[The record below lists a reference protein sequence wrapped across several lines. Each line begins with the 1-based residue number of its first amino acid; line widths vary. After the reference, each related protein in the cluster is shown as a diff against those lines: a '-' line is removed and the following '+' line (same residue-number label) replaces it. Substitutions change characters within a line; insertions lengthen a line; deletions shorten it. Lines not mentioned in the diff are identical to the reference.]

1 MTAHQNSTT
10 DDFFSVNGPLNDCL
24 EDYQLRTEQVEM
36 AKSII
41 STIEDKSS
49 LVVEAG
55 TGVGKTF
62 AYLYPALLKG
72 GKVVISTAT
81 KNLQDQL
88 FFNDIPKIREALKI
102 SVKVNILKGRGN
114 YICKLR
120 MENTIQEGMFFNKED
135 AQHLQLIKAF
145 SDNTDSGEVSEIS
158 EIPETST
165 IWPMVTSTKE
175 NCLGQDC
182 EFYKECFLV
191 KARKEA
197 LESEVL
203 IVNHHLFF
211 ADFVLKDEEL
221 SEILPKANTIIFDE
235 AHQIPLVASFFL
247 GQSISSSQ
255 ISNLIQDCQQG
266 LKKYPDTI
274 KVLDALSKDFQ
285 EIVFELKKIVSPFP
299 ARLNINNLKNYENFE
314 KTYNSLI
321 EKLELLGITLSK
333 HSEENAEL
341 QKLFERSTELNI
353 KFSSWLKKDNQNN
366 IYWLEVFARTVQFNE
381 TPISISEQFNKFQEK
396 SDSAWIFTS
405 ATLSINGSF
414 DHFVKLLGLEKAMT
428 QYLQS
433 PFNYS
438 ENAFLYVPKE
448 IPDSKD
454 ELFNLV
460 LVKKALPLI
469 KASKGRAFV
478 LATSLKSM
486 EEIGALLKDELK
498 KNVINYPVIT
508 QGEGPKSDL
517 LQQFKKHGNAI
528 LIGSLS
534 FWEGIDVRGPTL
546 SLVIIDKLP
555 FQSPGDPVFE
565 SKIKLLSEEGINAFM
580 SMQLPEAIIRL
591 KQGVGRLIRDDHD
604 KGVMVIC
611 DKRIIEKSYGIK
623 IWKSLPPFKRTRNES
638 AVINFLEELE

>member
-1 MTAHQNSTT
+1 MTANQNSTT

-41 STIEDKSS
+41 GTIEDKSS

-135 AQHLQLIKAF
+135 AQHLHFIKAF

-247 GQSISSSQ
+247 GQFISSSQ

-274 KVLDALSKDFQ
+274 KVLDALSKDLQ
-285 EIVFELKKIVSPFP
+285 EIIFELKKIVSPFP

-414 DHFVKLLGLEKAMT
+414 DHFVKLLGLEKAIT

-460 LVKKALPLI
+460 LVKKALPLL

-498 KNVINYPVIT
+498 KNEINYPVIT

-534 FWEGIDVRGPTL
+534 FWEGIDVRGPAL

>member
-1 MTAHQNSTT
+1 MNPQQNSST
-10 DDFFSVNGPLNDCL
+10 DNFFSPQGPLNDCL
-24 EDYQLRTEQVEM
+24 NNYQLRTEQVEM
-36 AKSII
+36 AKSVSNAIK
-41 STIEDKSS
+41 DKES
-49 LVVEAG
+49 LVIEAG

-62 AYLYPALLKG
+62 AYLYPSLLKG
-72 GKVVISTAT
+72 GRVVISTAT

-102 SVKVNILKGRGN
+102 SVKVNILKGRAN

-120 MENTIQEGMFFNKED
+120 MENTNQEGMFFNKND
-135 AQHLQLIKAF
+135 AKYLHLIKAF
-145 SDNTDSGEVSEIS
+145 SDNSDSGEVSEIS
-158 EIPETST
+158 KIPENSA

-182 EFYKECFLV
+182 EFYKNCFLV

-211 ADFVLKDEEL
+211 ADFVLKDAEL
-221 SEILPKANTIIFDE
+221 SEILPKANTVIFDE
-235 AHQIPLVASFFL
+235 AHQVPLVASFFL
-247 GQSISSSQ
+247 GEFISSSQ
-255 ISNLIQDCQQG
+255 IINLIQDCQQSFI
-266 LKKYPDTI
+266 KYPDTI
-274 KVLDALSKDFQ
+274 KILDSLAKDLQ
-285 EIVFELKKIVSPFP
+285 ENIFELKALISPSSV
-299 ARLNINNLKNYENFE
+299 RLNINKLQDYDAFKETY
-314 KTYNSLI
+314 KTLI
-321 EKLELLGITLSK
+321 AKLDLLETILSK
-333 HSEENAEL
+333 HAEDNAES
-341 QKLFERSTELNI
+341 QRLFDRATELTI
-353 KFSSWLKKDNQNN
+353 KLNSWLKRDNQND
-366 IYWLEVFARTVQFNE
+366 IYWLEVFARTIQFNA
-381 TPISISEQFNKFQEK
+381 TPISVAEQFNKFQK
-396 SDSAWIFTS
+396 KADSAWVFTS

-414 DHFVKLLGLEKAMT
+414 DHFTSLLGLKKSRT

-448 IPDSKD
+448 IPDPKD

-469 KASKGRAFV
+469 RAAKGRAFI

-486 EEIGALLKDELK
+486 EEIGALLKDEFE
-498 KNVINYPVIT
+498 KNKIDYPVIT
-508 QGEGPKSDL
+508 QGEGPKNDL
-517 LQQFKKHGNAI
+517 LNQFKKHGNAV

-534 FWEGIDVRGPTL
+534 FWEGIDVRGSTL

-565 SKIKLLSEEGINAFM
+565 SKIKLLTEEGANAFM

-611 DKRIIEKSYGIK
+611 DRRIIEKSYGMK
-623 IWKSLPPFKRTRNES
+623 IWKSLPSFKRTRSES
-638 AVINFLEELE
+638 AVINFLEEL

>member
-1 MTAHQNSTT
+1 MTAHQNSPT
-10 DDFFSVNGPLNDCL
+10 DDFFSLNGPLNDCL

-41 STIEDKSS
+41 GTIEDKSS

-135 AQHLQLIKAF
+135 AQHLRLIKAF
-145 SDNTDSGEVSEIS
+145 SDNTDSGEVSEIR

-247 GQSISSSQ
+247 GQFISSSQ

-274 KVLDALSKDFQ
+274 KVLDTLSKDLQ
-285 EIVFELKKIVSPFP
+285 EIIFELKKIVSPFP

-314 KTYNSLI
+314 ETYNSLI

-460 LVKKALPLI
+460 LVKKALPLL

-498 KNVINYPVIT
+498 KNEINYPVIT

-534 FWEGIDVRGPTL
+534 FWEGIDVRGPAL

-591 KQGVGRLIRDDHD
+591 KQGVGRLIRDDYD

>member
-41 STIEDKSS
+41 GTIEDKSS

-235 AHQIPLVASFFL
+235 AHQVPLVASFFL
-247 GQSISSSQ
+247 GQFISSSQ

-274 KVLDALSKDFQ
+274 KVLDTLSKDFQ

-314 KTYNSLI
+314 ETYNSLI

-341 QKLFERSTELNI
+341 QKLFERSSELNI

-396 SDSAWIFTS
+396 SESAWIFTS

-460 LVKKALPLI
+460 LVKKALPLL

-498 KNVINYPVIT
+498 KNEINYPVIT

-534 FWEGIDVRGPTL
+534 FWEGIDVRGPAL

>member
-1 MTAHQNSTT
+1 MNPQQNSST
-10 DDFFSVNGPLNDCL
+10 DNFFSPQGPLNDCL
-24 EDYQLRTEQVEM
+24 NNYQLRTEQVEM
-36 AKSII
+36 AKSVSNAIK
-41 STIEDKSS
+41 DKES
-49 LVVEAG
+49 LVIEAG

-62 AYLYPALLKG
+62 AYLYPSLLKG
-72 GKVVISTAT
+72 GRVVISTAT

-102 SVKVNILKGRGN
+102 SVKVNILKGRAN

-120 MENTIQEGMFFNKED
+120 MENTNQEGMFFNKND
-135 AQHLQLIKAF
+135 AKYLHLIKAF
-145 SDNTDSGEVSEIS
+145 SDNSDSGEVSEIS
-158 EIPETST
+158 KIPENSA

-182 EFYKECFLV
+182 EFYKNCFLV

-211 ADFVLKDEEL
+211 ADFVLKDAEL
-221 SEILPKANTIIFDE
+221 SEILPKANTVIFDE
-235 AHQIPLVASFFL
+235 AHQVPLVASFFL
-247 GQSISSSQ
+247 GEFISSSQ
-255 ISNLIQDCQQG
+255 IINLIQDCQQSFI
-266 LKKYPDTI
+266 KYPDTI
-274 KVLDALSKDFQ
+274 KILDSLAKDLQENIFDLKAL
-285 EIVFELKKIVSPFP
+285 ISPSSV
-299 ARLNINNLKNYENFE
+299 RLNINKLQDYDAFKETY
-314 KTYNSLI
+314 KTLI
-321 EKLELLGITLSK
+321 AKLDLLETILSK
-333 HSEENAEL
+333 HAEDNAES
-341 QKLFERSTELNI
+341 QKLFDRATELTI
-353 KFSSWLKKDNQNN
+353 KLNSWLKRDNQND
-366 IYWLEVFARTVQFNE
+366 IYWLEVFARTIQFNA
-381 TPISISEQFNKFQEK
+381 TPISVAEQFNKFQK
-396 SDSAWIFTS
+396 KADSAWIFTS

-414 DHFVKLLGLEKAMT
+414 DHFTSLLGLKKSRT

-448 IPDSKD
+448 IPDPKD

-469 KASKGRAFV
+469 RAAKGRAFI

-486 EEIGALLKDELK
+486 EEIGALLKDEFE
-498 KNVINYPVIT
+498 KNKIDYPVIT
-508 QGEGPKSDL
+508 QGEGPKNDL
-517 LQQFKKHGNAI
+517 LNQFKKHGNAV

-534 FWEGIDVRGPTL
+534 FWEGIDVRGSTL

-565 SKIKLLSEEGINAFM
+565 SKIKLLTEEGTNAFM

-611 DKRIIEKSYGIK
+611 DRRIIEKSYG
-623 IWKSLPPFKRTRNES
+623 
-638 AVINFLEELE
+638 

>member
-41 STIEDKSS
+41 GTIEDKSS

-498 KNVINYPVIT
+498 KNEINYPVIT

-534 FWEGIDVRGPTL
+534 FWEGIDVRGPAL

-591 KQGVGRLIRDDHD
+591 KQGVGRLIRDDYD

>member
-1 MTAHQNSTT
+1 MNPQQNSAT
-10 DDFFSVNGPLNDCL
+10 DNFFSPQGPLNDCL
-24 EDYQLRTEQVEM
+24 NNYQLRAEQVEM
-36 AKSII
+36 AKSVSNAIK
-41 STIEDKSS
+41 DKES
-49 LVVEAG
+49 LVIEAG

-62 AYLYPALLKG
+62 AYLYPSLLKG
-72 GKVVISTAT
+72 GRVVISTAT

-102 SVKVNILKGRGN
+102 SVKVNILKGRAN

-120 MENTIQEGMFFNKED
+120 MENTNQEGMFFNKND
-135 AQHLQLIKAF
+135 AKYLHLIKAF
-145 SDNTDSGEVSEIS
+145 SDNSDSGEVSEIS
-158 EIPETST
+158 KIPENSA

-182 EFYKECFLV
+182 EFYKNCFLV

-211 ADFVLKDEEL
+211 ADFVLKDAEL
-221 SEILPKANTIIFDE
+221 SEILPKANTVIFDE
-235 AHQIPLVASFFL
+235 AHQVPLVASFFL
-247 GQSISSSQ
+247 GEFISSSQ
-255 ISNLIQDCQQG
+255 IINLIQDCQQSFI
-266 LKKYPDTI
+266 KYPDTI
-274 KVLDALSKDFQ
+274 KILDSLAKDLQENIFDLKAL
-285 EIVFELKKIVSPFP
+285 ISPSSV
-299 ARLNINNLKNYENFE
+299 RLNINKLQDYDAFKETY
-314 KTYNSLI
+314 KTLI
-321 EKLELLGITLSK
+321 AKLDLLETILSK
-333 HSEENAEL
+333 HAEDNAES
-341 QKLFERSTELNI
+341 QKLFDRATELTI
-353 KFSSWLKKDNQNN
+353 KLNSWLKRDNQND
-366 IYWLEVFARTVQFNE
+366 IYWLEVFARTIQFNA
-381 TPISISEQFNKFQEK
+381 TPISVAEQFNKFQK
-396 SDSAWIFTS
+396 KADSAWIFTS

-414 DHFVKLLGLEKAMT
+414 DHFTSLLGLKKSRT

-448 IPDSKD
+448 IPDPKD

-469 KASKGRAFV
+469 RAAKGRAFI

-486 EEIGALLKDELK
+486 EEIGALLKDEFE
-498 KNVINYPVIT
+498 KNKIDYPVIT
-508 QGEGPKSDL
+508 QGEGPKNDL
-517 LQQFKKHGNAI
+517 LNQFKKHGNAV

-565 SKIKLLSEEGINAFM
+565 SKIKLLTEEGANAFM

-611 DKRIIEKSYGIK
+611 DRRIIEKSYGMK
-623 IWKSLPPFKRTRNES
+623 IWKSLPSFKRTRSES
-638 AVINFLEELE
+638 AVINFLEEL

>member
-1 MTAHQNSTT
+1 MTANQNSTT

-41 STIEDKSS
+41 GTIKDKSS

-135 AQHLQLIKAF
+135 AQHLHFIKAF

-247 GQSISSSQ
+247 GQFISSSQ

-274 KVLDALSKDFQ
+274 KVLDALSKDLQ
-285 EIVFELKKIVSPFP
+285 EIIFELKKIVSPFP

-414 DHFVKLLGLEKAMT
+414 DHFVKLLGLEKAIT

-460 LVKKALPLI
+460 LVKKALPLL

-498 KNVINYPVIT
+498 KNEINYPVIT

-534 FWEGIDVRGPTL
+534 FWEGIDVRGPAL

-591 KQGVGRLIRDDHD
+591 KQGVGRLIRDDND

>member
-1 MTAHQNSTT
+1 MNPQQNSST
-10 DDFFSVNGPLNDCL
+10 DNFFSPQGPLNDCL
-24 EDYQLRTEQVEM
+24 NNYQLRTEQVEM
-36 AKSII
+36 AKSVSNAIK
-41 STIEDKSS
+41 DKES
-49 LVVEAG
+49 LVIEAG

-62 AYLYPALLKG
+62 AYLYPSLLKG
-72 GKVVISTAT
+72 GRVVISTAT

-102 SVKVNILKGRGN
+102 SVKVNILKGRAN

-120 MENTIQEGMFFNKED
+120 MENTNQEGMFFNKND
-135 AQHLQLIKAF
+135 AKYLHLIKAF
-145 SDNTDSGEVSEIS
+145 SDNSDSGEVSEIS
-158 EIPETST
+158 KIPENSA

-182 EFYKECFLV
+182 EFYKNCFLV

-211 ADFVLKDEEL
+211 ADFVLKDAEL
-221 SEILPKANTIIFDE
+221 SEILPKANTVIFDE
-235 AHQIPLVASFFL
+235 AHQVPLVASFFL
-247 GQSISSSQ
+247 GEFISSSQ
-255 ISNLIQDCQQG
+255 IINLIQDCQQSFI
-266 LKKYPDTI
+266 KYPDTI
-274 KVLDALSKDFQ
+274 KILDSLAKDLQENIFDLKAL
-285 EIVFELKKIVSPFP
+285 ISPSSV
-299 ARLNINNLKNYENFE
+299 RLNINKLQDYDAFKETY
-314 KTYNSLI
+314 KTLI
-321 EKLELLGITLSK
+321 AKLDLLETILSK
-333 HSEENAEL
+333 HAEDNAES
-341 QKLFERSTELNI
+341 QRLFDRATELTI
-353 KFSSWLKKDNQNN
+353 KLNSWLKRDNQND
-366 IYWLEVFARTVQFNE
+366 IYWLEVFARTIQFNA
-381 TPISISEQFNKFQEK
+381 TPISVAEQFNKFQK
-396 SDSAWIFTS
+396 KADSAWVFTS

-414 DHFVKLLGLEKAMT
+414 DHFTSLLGLKKSRT

-448 IPDSKD
+448 IPDPKD

-469 KASKGRAFV
+469 RAAKGRAFI

-486 EEIGALLKDELK
+486 EEIGALLKDEFE
-498 KNVINYPVIT
+498 KNKIDYPVIT
-508 QGEGPKSDL
+508 QGEGPKNDL
-517 LQQFKKHGNAI
+517 LNQFKKHGNAV

-534 FWEGIDVRGPTL
+534 FWEGIDVRGSTL

-611 DKRIIEKSYGIK
+611 DRRIIEKSYGMK
-623 IWKSLPPFKRTRNES
+623 IWKSLPSFKRTRSES
-638 AVINFLEELE
+638 AVINFLEEL

>member
-1 MTAHQNSTT
+1 MTANQNSTT

-41 STIEDKSS
+41 GTIKDKSS

-135 AQHLQLIKAF
+135 AQHLHFIKAF

-247 GQSISSSQ
+247 GQFISSSQ

-274 KVLDALSKDFQ
+274 KVLDALSKDLQ
-285 EIVFELKKIVSPFP
+285 EIIFELKKIVSPFP

-460 LVKKALPLI
+460 LVKKALPLL

-498 KNVINYPVIT
+498 KNEINYPVIT

-534 FWEGIDVRGPTL
+534 FWEGIDVRGPAL

-591 KQGVGRLIRDDHD
+591 KQGVGRLIRDDYD

>member
-41 STIEDKSS
+41 GTIEDKSS

-88 FFNDIPKIREALKI
+88 FFNDIPKIRETLKI

-235 AHQIPLVASFFL
+235 AHQVPLVASFFL
-247 GQSISSSQ
+247 GQFISSSQ
-255 ISNLIQDCQQG
+255 VSNLIQDCQQG

-274 KVLDALSKDFQ
+274 KVLDALSKDLQ
-285 EIVFELKKIVSPFP
+285 EIIFELKKIVSPFP
-299 ARLNINNLKNYENFE
+299 ARLNINNLKNFENFE
-314 KTYNSLI
+314 ETYNSLI

-341 QKLFERSTELNI
+341 QKLFERSSELNI
-353 KFSSWLKKDNQNN
+353 RFSSWLKKDNQNN
-366 IYWLEVFARTVQFNE
+366 IYWIEVFARTVQFNE

-414 DHFVKLLGLEKAMT
+414 DHFIKLLGLEKAMT

-460 LVKKALPLI
+460 LVKKALPLL

-498 KNVINYPVIT
+498 KNEIDYPVIT

-534 FWEGIDVRGPTL
+534 FWEGIDVRGRAL

>member
-1 MTAHQNSTT
+1 MTTHQNSTT

-41 STIEDKSS
+41 GTIEDKSS

-591 KQGVGRLIRDDHD
+591 KQGVGRLIRDDYD

>member
-41 STIEDKSS
+41 GTIEDKSS

-341 QKLFERSTELNI
+341 QKLFERSSELNI

-366 IYWLEVFARTVQFNE
+366 IYWIEVFSRTVQFNE

-414 DHFVKLLGLEKAMT
+414 DHFVKLLGLEKAIT

>member
-1 MTAHQNSTT
+1 MKKELIIEEFFKNS
-10 DDFFSVNGPLNDCL
+10 GPLSEIIDNFHER
-24 EDYQLRTEQVEM
+24 EDQINM
-36 AKSII
+36 AKIVNK
-41 STIEDKSS
+41 TIEEKDS
-49 LVVEAG
+49 LIVEAG
-55 TGVGKTF
+55 TGIGKTF
-62 AYLYPALLKG
+62 SYLVPALMNG

-247 GQSISSSQ
+247 GQFISSSQ

-274 KVLDALSKDFQ
+274 KVLDALSTDLQ
-285 EIVFELKKIVSPFP
+285 EIIFELKKIVSPFP
-299 ARLNINNLKNYENFE
+299 ARLNITNLKNYENFE

-341 QKLFERSTELNI
+341 QKLFERSKELNI

-366 IYWLEVFARTVQFNE
+366 IYWIEVFSRTVQFNE

-460 LVKKALPLI
+460 LVKKALPLL

-534 FWEGIDVRGPTL
+534 FWEGIDVRGPAL

>member
-1 MTAHQNSTT
+1 MNPQQNSAT
-10 DDFFSVNGPLNDCL
+10 DNFFSPQGPLNDCL
-24 EDYQLRTEQVEM
+24 NNYQLRTEQVEM
-36 AKSII
+36 AKSVSNAIK
-41 STIEDKSS
+41 DKES
-49 LVVEAG
+49 LVIEAG

-62 AYLYPALLKG
+62 AYLYPSLLKG
-72 GKVVISTAT
+72 GRVVISTAT

-102 SVKVNILKGRGN
+102 SVKVNILKGRAN

-120 MENTIQEGMFFNKED
+120 MENTNQEGMFFNKND
-135 AQHLQLIKAF
+135 AKYLHLIKAY
-145 SDNTDSGEVSEIS
+145 SDNSDSGEVSEIS
-158 EIPETST
+158 KIPENSA

-182 EFYKECFLV
+182 EFYKNCFLV

-211 ADFVLKDEEL
+211 ADFVLKDAEL
-221 SEILPKANTIIFDE
+221 SEILPKANTVIFDE
-235 AHQIPLVASFFL
+235 AHQVPLVASFFL
-247 GQSISSSQ
+247 GEFISSSQ
-255 ISNLIQDCQQG
+255 IINLIQDCQQSFI
-266 LKKYPDTI
+266 KYPDTI
-274 KVLDALSKDFQ
+274 KILDSLAKDLQ
-285 EIVFELKKIVSPFP
+285 ENIFELKVLISPSSV
-299 ARLNINNLKNYENFE
+299 RLNINKLQDYDAFKETY
-314 KTYNSLI
+314 KTLI
-321 EKLELLGITLSK
+321 AKLDLLETILSK
-333 HSEENAEL
+333 HAEDNAES
-341 QKLFERSTELNI
+341 QKLFDRATELTI
-353 KFSSWLKKDNQNN
+353 KLNSWLKRDNQND
-366 IYWLEVFARTVQFNE
+366 IYWLEVFARTIQFNA
-381 TPISISEQFNKFQEK
+381 TPISVAEQFNKFQK
-396 SDSAWIFTS
+396 KADSAWIFTS

-414 DHFVKLLGLEKAMT
+414 DHFTSLLGLKKSRT

-448 IPDSKD
+448 IPDPKD

-469 KASKGRAFV
+469 RAAKGRAFI

-486 EEIGALLKDELK
+486 EEIGALLKDEFE
-498 KNVINYPVIT
+498 KNKIDYPVIT
-508 QGEGPKSDL
+508 QGEGPKNDL
-517 LQQFKKHGNAI
+517 LNQFKKHGNAV

-565 SKIKLLSEEGINAFM
+565 SKIKLLTEEGANAFM

-611 DKRIIEKSYGIK
+611 DRRIIEKSYGMK
-623 IWKSLPPFKRTRNES
+623 IWKSLPSFKRTRSES
-638 AVINFLEELE
+638 AVINFLEEL

>member
-1 MTAHQNSTT
+1 MNPQQNSAT
-10 DDFFSVNGPLNDCL
+10 DNFFSPQGPLNDCL
-24 EDYQLRTEQVEM
+24 NNYQLRTEQVEM
-36 AKSII
+36 AKSVSNAIK
-41 STIEDKSS
+41 DKES
-49 LVVEAG
+49 LVIEAG

-62 AYLYPALLKG
+62 AYLYPSLLKG
-72 GKVVISTAT
+72 GRVVISTAT

-102 SVKVNILKGRGN
+102 SVKVNILKGRAN

-120 MENTIQEGMFFNKED
+120 MENTNQEGMFFNKND
-135 AQHLQLIKAF
+135 AKYLHLIKAF
-145 SDNTDSGEVSEIS
+145 SDNSDSGEVSEIS
-158 EIPETST
+158 KIPENSA

-182 EFYKECFLV
+182 EFYKNCFLV

-211 ADFVLKDEEL
+211 ADFVLKDAEL
-221 SEILPKANTIIFDE
+221 SEILPKANTVIFDE
-235 AHQIPLVASFFL
+235 AHQVPLVASFFL
-247 GQSISSSQ
+247 GEFISSSQ
-255 ISNLIQDCQQG
+255 IINLIQDCQQSFI
-266 LKKYPDTI
+266 KYPDTI
-274 KVLDALSKDFQ
+274 KILDSLAKDLQENIFDLKAL
-285 EIVFELKKIVSPFP
+285 ISPSSV
-299 ARLNINNLKNYENFE
+299 RLNINKLQDYDAFKETY
-314 KTYNSLI
+314 KTLI
-321 EKLELLGITLSK
+321 AKLDLLETILSK
-333 HSEENAEL
+333 HAEDNAES
-341 QKLFERSTELNI
+341 QRLFDRATELTI
-353 KFSSWLKKDNQNN
+353 KLNSWLKRDNQND
-366 IYWLEVFARTVQFNE
+366 IYWLEVFARTIQFNA
-381 TPISISEQFNKFQEK
+381 TPISVAEQFNKFQK
-396 SDSAWIFTS
+396 KADSAWIFTS

-414 DHFVKLLGLEKAMT
+414 DHFTSLLGLKKSRT

-448 IPDSKD
+448 IPDPKD

-469 KASKGRAFV
+469 RAAKGRAFI

-486 EEIGALLKDELK
+486 EEIGALLKDEFE
-498 KNVINYPVIT
+498 KNKIDYPVIT
-508 QGEGPKSDL
+508 QGEGPKNDL
-517 LQQFKKHGNAI
+517 LNQFKKHGNAV

-565 SKIKLLSEEGINAFM
+565 SKIKLLTEEGANAFM

-611 DKRIIEKSYGIK
+611 DRRIIEKSYGMK
-623 IWKSLPPFKRTRNES
+623 IWKSLPSFKRTRSES
-638 AVINFLEELE
+638 AVINFLEEL

>member
-41 STIEDKSS
+41 GTIEDKSS

-135 AQHLQLIKAF
+135 AQNLHLIKAF

-235 AHQIPLVASFFL
+235 AHQVPLVASFFL

-274 KVLDALSKDFQ
+274 KVLDTLSKDFQ

-314 KTYNSLI
+314 ETYNSLI
-321 EKLELLGITLSK
+321 AKLELLGITLSK

-341 QKLFERSTELNI
+341 QKLFERSSELNI
-353 KFSSWLKKDNQNN
+353 RFSSWLKKDNQNN

-396 SDSAWIFTS
+396 SESAWIFTS

-460 LVKKALPLI
+460 LVKKALPLL

-498 KNVINYPVIT
+498 KNEINYPVIT

-534 FWEGIDVRGPTL
+534 FWEGIDVRGPAL

-591 KQGVGRLIRDDHD
+591 KQGVGRLIRDDYD

>member
-1 MTAHQNSTT
+1 MNPQQNSST
-10 DDFFSVNGPLNDCL
+10 DNFFSPQGPLNDCL
-24 EDYQLRTEQVEM
+24 NNYQLRTEQVEM
-36 AKSII
+36 AKSVSNAIK
-41 STIEDKSS
+41 DKES
-49 LVVEAG
+49 LVIEAG

-62 AYLYPALLKG
+62 AYLYPSLLKG
-72 GKVVISTAT
+72 GRVVISTAT

-102 SVKVNILKGRGN
+102 SVKVNILKGRAN

-120 MENTIQEGMFFNKED
+120 MENTNQEGMFFNKND
-135 AQHLQLIKAF
+135 AKYLHLIKAF
-145 SDNTDSGEVSEIS
+145 SDNSDSGEVSEIS
-158 EIPETST
+158 KIPENSA

-182 EFYKECFLV
+182 EFYKNCFLV

-211 ADFVLKDEEL
+211 ADFVLKDAEL
-221 SEILPKANTIIFDE
+221 SEILPKANTVIFDE
-235 AHQIPLVASFFL
+235 AHQVPLVASFFL
-247 GQSISSSQ
+247 GEFISSSQ
-255 ISNLIQDCQQG
+255 IINLIQDCQQSFI
-266 LKKYPDTI
+266 KYPDTI
-274 KVLDALSKDFQ
+274 KILDSLAKDLQ
-285 EIVFELKKIVSPFP
+285 ENIFELKVLISPSSV
-299 ARLNINNLKNYENFE
+299 RLNINKLQDYDAFKETY
-314 KTYNSLI
+314 KTLI
-321 EKLELLGITLSK
+321 AKLDLLETILSK
-333 HSEENAEL
+333 HAEDNAES
-341 QKLFERSTELNI
+341 QRLFDRATELTI
-353 KFSSWLKKDNQNN
+353 KLNSWLKRDNQND
-366 IYWLEVFARTVQFNE
+366 IYWLEVFARTIQFNA
-381 TPISISEQFNKFQEK
+381 TPISVAEQFNKFQK
-396 SDSAWIFTS
+396 KADSSWIFTS

-414 DHFVKLLGLEKAMT
+414 DHFTSLLGLKKSRT

-448 IPDSKD
+448 IPDPKD

-469 KASKGRAFV
+469 RAAKGRAFI

-486 EEIGALLKDELK
+486 EEIGALLKDEFE
-498 KNVINYPVIT
+498 KNKIDYPVIT
-508 QGEGPKSDL
+508 QGEGPKNDL
-517 LQQFKKHGNAI
+517 LNQFKKHGNAV

-534 FWEGIDVRGPTL
+534 FWEGIDVRGSTL

-565 SKIKLLSEEGINAFM
+565 SKIKLLTEEGANAFM

-611 DKRIIEKSYGIK
+611 DRRIIEKSYGMK
-623 IWKSLPPFKRTRNES
+623 IWKSLPSFKRTRSES
-638 AVINFLEELE
+638 AVINFLEEL

>member
-1 MTAHQNSTT
+1 MNPQQNSST
-10 DDFFSVNGPLNDCL
+10 DNFFSPQGPLNDCL
-24 EDYQLRTEQVEM
+24 NNYQLRTEQVEM
-36 AKSII
+36 AKSVSNAIK
-41 STIEDKSS
+41 DKES
-49 LVVEAG
+49 LVIEAG

-62 AYLYPALLKG
+62 AYLYPSLLKG
-72 GKVVISTAT
+72 GRVVISTAT

-102 SVKVNILKGRGN
+102 SVKVNILKGRAN

-120 MENTIQEGMFFNKED
+120 MENTNQEGMFFNKND
-135 AQHLQLIKAF
+135 AKYLHLIKAF
-145 SDNTDSGEVSEIS
+145 SDNSDSGEVSEIS
-158 EIPETST
+158 KIPENSA

-182 EFYKECFLV
+182 EFYKNCFLV

-211 ADFVLKDEEL
+211 ADFVLKDAEL
-221 SEILPKANTIIFDE
+221 SEILPKANTVIFDE
-235 AHQIPLVASFFL
+235 AHQVPLVASFFL
-247 GQSISSSQ
+247 GEFISSSQ
-255 ISNLIQDCQQG
+255 IINLIQDCQQSFI
-266 LKKYPDTI
+266 KYPDTI
-274 KVLDALSKDFQ
+274 KILDSLAKDLQ
-285 EIVFELKKIVSPFP
+285 ENIFELKALISPSSV
-299 ARLNINNLKNYENFE
+299 RLNINKLQDYDAFKETY
-314 KTYNSLI
+314 KTLI
-321 EKLELLGITLSK
+321 AKLDLLETILSK
-333 HSEENAEL
+333 HAEDNAES
-341 QKLFERSTELNI
+341 QRLFDRATELTI
-353 KFSSWLKKDNQNN
+353 KLNSWLKRDNQND
-366 IYWLEVFARTVQFNE
+366 IYWLEVFARTIQFNA
-381 TPISISEQFNKFQEK
+381 TPISVAEQFNKFQK
-396 SDSAWIFTS
+396 KADSAWIFTS

-414 DHFVKLLGLEKAMT
+414 DHFTSLLGLKKSRT

-448 IPDSKD
+448 IPDPKD

-469 KASKGRAFV
+469 RAAKGRAFI

-486 EEIGALLKDELK
+486 EEIGALLKDEFE
-498 KNVINYPVIT
+498 KNKIDYPVIT
-508 QGEGPKSDL
+508 QGEGPKNDL
-517 LQQFKKHGNAI
+517 LNQFKKHGNAV

-534 FWEGIDVRGPTL
+534 FWEGIDVRGSTL

-565 SKIKLLSEEGINAFM
+565 SKIKLLTEEGTNAFM

-611 DKRIIEKSYGIK
+611 DRRIIEKSYGMK
-623 IWKSLPPFKRTRNES
+623 IWKSLPSFKRTRSES
-638 AVINFLEELE
+638 AVINFLEEL

>member
-41 STIEDKSS
+41 GTIEDKSS

-135 AQHLQLIKAF
+135 AQHLHFIKAF

-341 QKLFERSTELNI
+341 QKLFERSSELNI

-498 KNVINYPVIT
+498 KNEINYPVIT

-591 KQGVGRLIRDDHD
+591 KQGVGRLIRDDYD

>member
-41 STIEDKSS
+41 GTIEDKSS

-135 AQHLQLIKAF
+135 AQHLHFIKAF

-274 KVLDALSKDFQ
+274 KVLDTLSKDFQ

-341 QKLFERSTELNI
+341 QKLFERSSELNI

-498 KNVINYPVIT
+498 KNEINYPVIT

-534 FWEGIDVRGPTL
+534 FWEGIDVRGPAL

-591 KQGVGRLIRDDHD
+591 KQGVGRLIRDDYD

>member
-1 MTAHQNSTT
+1 MNPQQNSST
-10 DDFFSVNGPLNDCL
+10 DNFFSPQGPLNDCL
-24 EDYQLRTEQVEM
+24 NNYQLRTEQVEM
-36 AKSII
+36 AKSVSNAIK
-41 STIEDKSS
+41 DKES
-49 LVVEAG
+49 LVIEAG

-62 AYLYPALLKG
+62 AYLYPSLLKG
-72 GKVVISTAT
+72 GRVVISTAT

-102 SVKVNILKGRGN
+102 SVKVNILKGRAN

-120 MENTIQEGMFFNKED
+120 MENTNQEGMFFNKND
-135 AQHLQLIKAF
+135 AKYLHLIKAY
-145 SDNTDSGEVSEIS
+145 SDNSDSGEVSEIS
-158 EIPETST
+158 KIPENSA

-182 EFYKECFLV
+182 EFYKNCFLV

-211 ADFVLKDEEL
+211 ADFVLKDAEL
-221 SEILPKANTIIFDE
+221 SEILPKANTVIFDE
-235 AHQIPLVASFFL
+235 AHQVPLVASFFL
-247 GQSISSSQ
+247 GEFISSSQ
-255 ISNLIQDCQQG
+255 IINLIQDCQQSFI
-266 LKKYPDTI
+266 KYPDTI
-274 KVLDALSKDFQ
+274 KILDSLAKDLQ
-285 EIVFELKKIVSPFP
+285 ENIFELKVLISPSSV
-299 ARLNINNLKNYENFE
+299 RLNINKLQDYDAFKETY
-314 KTYNSLI
+314 KTLI
-321 EKLELLGITLSK
+321 AKLDLLETILSK
-333 HSEENAEL
+333 HAEDNAES
-341 QKLFERSTELNI
+341 QKLFDRATELTI
-353 KFSSWLKKDNQNN
+353 KLNSWLKRDNQND
-366 IYWLEVFARTVQFNE
+366 IYWLEVFARTIQFNA
-381 TPISISEQFNKFQEK
+381 TPISVAEQFNKFQK
-396 SDSAWIFTS
+396 KADSAWIFTS

-414 DHFVKLLGLEKAMT
+414 DHFTSLLGLKKSRT

-448 IPDSKD
+448 IPDPKD

-469 KASKGRAFV
+469 RAAKGRAFI

-486 EEIGALLKDELK
+486 EEIGALLKDEFE
-498 KNVINYPVIT
+498 KNKIDYPVIT
-508 QGEGPKSDL
+508 QGEGPKNDL
-517 LQQFKKHGNAI
+517 LNQFKKHGNAV

-534 FWEGIDVRGPTL
+534 FWEGIDVRGSTL

-565 SKIKLLSEEGINAFM
+565 SKIKLLTEEGANAFM

-611 DKRIIEKSYGIK
+611 DRRIIEKSYGMK
-623 IWKSLPPFKRTRNES
+623 IWKSLPSFKRTRSES
-638 AVINFLEELE
+638 AVINFLEEL

>member
-1 MTAHQNSTT
+1 MNPQQNSST
-10 DDFFSVNGPLNDCL
+10 DNFFSPQGPLNDCL
-24 EDYQLRTEQVEM
+24 NNYQLRTEQVEM
-36 AKSII
+36 AKSVSNAIK
-41 STIEDKSS
+41 DKES
-49 LVVEAG
+49 LVIEAG

-62 AYLYPALLKG
+62 AYLYPSLLKG
-72 GKVVISTAT
+72 GRVVISTAT

-102 SVKVNILKGRGN
+102 SVKVNILKGRAN

-120 MENTIQEGMFFNKED
+120 MENTNQEGMFFNKND
-135 AQHLQLIKAF
+135 AKYLHLIKAF
-145 SDNTDSGEVSEIS
+145 SDNSDSGEVSEIS
-158 EIPETST
+158 KIPENSA

-182 EFYKECFLV
+182 EFYKNCFLV

-211 ADFVLKDEEL
+211 ADFVLKDAEL
-221 SEILPKANTIIFDE
+221 SEILPKANTVIFDE
-235 AHQIPLVASFFL
+235 AHQVPLVASFFL
-247 GQSISSSQ
+247 GEFISSSQ
-255 ISNLIQDCQQG
+255 IINLIQDCQQSFI
-266 LKKYPDTI
+266 KYPDTI
-274 KVLDALSKDFQ
+274 KILDSLAKDLQ
-285 EIVFELKKIVSPFP
+285 ENIFELKALISPSSV
-299 ARLNINNLKNYENFE
+299 RLNINKLQDYDAFKETY
-314 KTYNSLI
+314 KTLI
-321 EKLELLGITLSK
+321 AKLDLLETILSK
-333 HSEENAEL
+333 HAEDNAES
-341 QKLFERSTELNI
+341 QRLFDRATELTI
-353 KFSSWLKKDNQNN
+353 KLNSWLKRDNQND
-366 IYWLEVFARTVQFNE
+366 IYWLEVFARTIQFNA
-381 TPISISEQFNKFQEK
+381 TPISVAEQFNKFQK
-396 SDSAWIFTS
+396 KADSAWIFTS

-414 DHFVKLLGLEKAMT
+414 DHFTSLLGLKKSRT

-448 IPDSKD
+448 IPDPKD

-469 KASKGRAFV
+469 RAAKGRAFI

-486 EEIGALLKDELK
+486 EEIGALLKDEFE
-498 KNVINYPVIT
+498 KNKIDYPVIT
-508 QGEGPKSDL
+508 QGEGPKNDL
-517 LQQFKKHGNAI
+517 LNQFKKHGNAV

-565 SKIKLLSEEGINAFM
+565 SKIKLLTEEGANAFM

-611 DKRIIEKSYGIK
+611 DRRIIEKSYGMK
-623 IWKSLPPFKRTRNES
+623 IWKSLPSFKRTRSES
-638 AVINFLEELE
+638 AVINFLEEL

>member
-41 STIEDKSS
+41 GTIEDKSS

-341 QKLFERSTELNI
+341 QKLFERSSELNI

-366 IYWLEVFARTVQFNE
+366 IYWIEVFSRTVQFNE

-414 DHFVKLLGLEKAMT
+414 DHFVKLLGLEKAIT

-591 KQGVGRLIRDDHD
+591 KQGVGRLIRDDYD

>member
-1 MTAHQNSTT
+1 
-10 DDFFSVNGPLNDCL
+10 
-24 EDYQLRTEQVEM
+24 M

-41 STIEDKSS
+41 GTIEDKSS

-135 AQHLQLIKAF
+135 AQHLHFIKAF

-235 AHQIPLVASFFL
+235 AHQVPLVASFFL

-274 KVLDALSKDFQ
+274 KVLDTLSKDFQ

-498 KNVINYPVIT
+498 KNEINYPVIT

-534 FWEGIDVRGPTL
+534 FWEGIDVRGRAL

>member
-1 MTAHQNSTT
+1 MNPQQNSST
-10 DDFFSVNGPLNDCL
+10 DNFFSPQGPLNDCL
-24 EDYQLRTEQVEM
+24 NNYQLRAEQVEM
-36 AKSII
+36 AKSVSNAIK
-41 STIEDKSS
+41 DKES
-49 LVVEAG
+49 LVIEAG

-62 AYLYPALLKG
+62 AYLYPSLLKG
-72 GKVVISTAT
+72 GRVVISTAT

-102 SVKVNILKGRGN
+102 SVKVNILKGRAN

-120 MENTIQEGMFFNKED
+120 MENTNQEGMFFNKND
-135 AQHLQLIKAF
+135 AKYLHLIKAY
-145 SDNTDSGEVSEIS
+145 SDNSDSGEVSEIS
-158 EIPETST
+158 KIPENSA

-182 EFYKECFLV
+182 EFYKNCFLV

-211 ADFVLKDEEL
+211 ADFVLKDAEL
-221 SEILPKANTIIFDE
+221 SEILPKANTVIFDE
-235 AHQIPLVASFFL
+235 AHQVPLVASFFL
-247 GQSISSSQ
+247 GEFISSSQ
-255 ISNLIQDCQQG
+255 IINLIQDCQQSFI
-266 LKKYPDTI
+266 KYPDTI
-274 KVLDALSKDFQ
+274 KILDSLAKDLQ
-285 EIVFELKKIVSPFP
+285 ENIFELKALISPSSV
-299 ARLNINNLKNYENFE
+299 RLNINKLQDYDAFKETY
-314 KTYNSLI
+314 KTLI
-321 EKLELLGITLSK
+321 AKLDLLETILSK
-333 HSEENAEL
+333 HAEDNAES
-341 QKLFERSTELNI
+341 QRLFDRATELTI
-353 KFSSWLKKDNQNN
+353 KLNSWLKRDNQND
-366 IYWLEVFARTVQFNE
+366 IYWLEVFARTIQFNA
-381 TPISISEQFNKFQEK
+381 TPISVAEQFNKFQK
-396 SDSAWIFTS
+396 KADSAWIFTS

-414 DHFVKLLGLEKAMT
+414 DHFTSLLGLKKSRT

-448 IPDSKD
+448 IPDPKD

-469 KASKGRAFV
+469 RAAKGRAFI

-486 EEIGALLKDELK
+486 EEIGALLKDEFE
-498 KNVINYPVIT
+498 KNKIDYPVIT
-508 QGEGPKSDL
+508 QGEGPKNDL
-517 LQQFKKHGNAI
+517 LNQFKKHGNAV

-534 FWEGIDVRGPTL
+534 FWEGIDVRGSTL

-565 SKIKLLSEEGINAFM
+565 SKIKLLTEEGANAFM

-611 DKRIIEKSYGIK
+611 DRRIIEKSYGMK
-623 IWKSLPPFKRTRNES
+623 IWKSLPSFKRTRSES
-638 AVINFLEELE
+638 AVINFLEEL

>member
-41 STIEDKSS
+41 GTIEDKSS

-235 AHQIPLVASFFL
+235 AHQVPLVASFFL

-314 KTYNSLI
+314 KTYSSLI

-341 QKLFERSTELNI
+341 QKLFERSSELNI

-366 IYWLEVFARTVQFNE
+366 IYWIEVFARTVQFNE

-414 DHFVKLLGLEKAMT
+414 DHFVKLLGLEKAIT

-534 FWEGIDVRGPTL
+534 FWEGIDVRGPAL

-591 KQGVGRLIRDDHD
+591 KQGVGRLIRDDND

>member
-1 MTAHQNSTT
+1 MNPQQNSST
-10 DDFFSVNGPLNDCL
+10 DNFFSPQGPLNDCL
-24 EDYQLRTEQVEM
+24 NNYQLRAEQVEM
-36 AKSII
+36 AKSVSNAIK
-41 STIEDKSS
+41 DKES
-49 LVVEAG
+49 LVIEAG

-62 AYLYPALLKG
+62 AYLYPSLLKG
-72 GKVVISTAT
+72 GRVVISTAT

-102 SVKVNILKGRGN
+102 SVKVNILKGRAN

-120 MENTIQEGMFFNKED
+120 MENTNQEGMFFNKND
-135 AQHLQLIKAF
+135 AKYLHLIKAF
-145 SDNTDSGEVSEIS
+145 SDNSDSGEVSEIS
-158 EIPETST
+158 KIPENSA

-182 EFYKECFLV
+182 EFYKNCFLV

-211 ADFVLKDEEL
+211 ADFVLKDAEL
-221 SEILPKANTIIFDE
+221 SEILPKANTVIFDE
-235 AHQIPLVASFFL
+235 AHQVPLVASFFL
-247 GQSISSSQ
+247 GEFISSSQ
-255 ISNLIQDCQQG
+255 IINLIQDCQQSFI
-266 LKKYPDTI
+266 KYPDTI
-274 KVLDALSKDFQ
+274 KILDSLAKDLQ
-285 EIVFELKKIVSPFP
+285 ENIFELKALISPSSV
-299 ARLNINNLKNYENFE
+299 RLNINKLQDYDAFKETY
-314 KTYNSLI
+314 KTLI
-321 EKLELLGITLSK
+321 AKLDLLETILSK
-333 HSEENAEL
+333 HAEDNAES
-341 QKLFERSTELNI
+341 QRLFDRATELTI
-353 KFSSWLKKDNQNN
+353 KLNSWLKRDNQND
-366 IYWLEVFARTVQFNE
+366 IYWLEVFARTIQFNA
-381 TPISISEQFNKFQEK
+381 TPISVAEQFNKFQK
-396 SDSAWIFTS
+396 KADSAWIFTS

-414 DHFVKLLGLEKAMT
+414 DHFTSLLGLKKSRT

-448 IPDSKD
+448 IPDPKD

-469 KASKGRAFV
+469 RAAKGRAFI

-486 EEIGALLKDELK
+486 EEIGALLKDEFE
-498 KNVINYPVIT
+498 KNKIDYPVIT
-508 QGEGPKSDL
+508 QGEGPKNDL
-517 LQQFKKHGNAI
+517 LNQFKKHGNAV

-534 FWEGIDVRGPTL
+534 FWEGIDVRGSTL

-565 SKIKLLSEEGINAFM
+565 SKIKLLTEEGTNAFM

-611 DKRIIEKSYGIK
+611 DRRIIEKSYGMK
-623 IWKSLPPFKRTRNES
+623 IWKSLPSFKRTRSES
-638 AVINFLEELE
+638 AVINFLEEL

>member
-1 MTAHQNSTT
+1 MTANQNSTT

-41 STIEDKSS
+41 GTIKDKSS

-135 AQHLQLIKAF
+135 AQHLHFIKAF

-158 EIPETST
+158 DIPETST

-247 GQSISSSQ
+247 GQFISSSQ
-255 ISNLIQDCQQG
+255 ITNLIQDCQQG
-266 LKKYPDTI
+266 LKKYPNTI
-274 KVLDALSKDFQ
+274 KVLDALSKDLQ
-285 EIVFELKKIVSPFP
+285 EIIFELKKIVSPFP

-321 EKLELLGITLSK
+321 KKLELLGITLSK

-460 LVKKALPLI
+460 LVKKAIPLL

-498 KNVINYPVIT
+498 KNEINYPVIT

-534 FWEGIDVRGPTL
+534 FWEGIDVRGPAL

-591 KQGVGRLIRDDHD
+591 KQGVGRLIRDDND

>member
-41 STIEDKSS
+41 GTIEDKSS

-274 KVLDALSKDFQ
+274 KVLDALSKDLQ
-285 EIVFELKKIVSPFP
+285 EIIFELKKIVSPFP

-498 KNVINYPVIT
+498 KNEINYPVIT

-591 KQGVGRLIRDDHD
+591 KQGVGRLIRDDYD

>member
-1 MTAHQNSTT
+1 MTANQNSTT

-41 STIEDKSS
+41 GTIKDKSS

-247 GQSISSSQ
+247 GQFISSSQ

-274 KVLDALSKDFQ
+274 KVLDALSKDLQ
-285 EIVFELKKIVSPFP
+285 EIIFELKKIVSPFP
-299 ARLNINNLKNYENFE
+299 ARLNITNLKNYENFE

-341 QKLFERSTELNI
+341 QKLFERSSELNI

-460 LVKKALPLI
+460 LVKKALPLL

-498 KNVINYPVIT
+498 KNEINYPVIT

-534 FWEGIDVRGPTL
+534 FWEGIDVRGPAL

-591 KQGVGRLIRDDHD
+591 KQGVGRLIRDDYD

>member
-1 MTAHQNSTT
+1 MNPQQNSST
-10 DDFFSVNGPLNDCL
+10 DNFFSPQGPLNDCL
-24 EDYQLRTEQVEM
+24 NNYQLRTEQVEM
-36 AKSII
+36 AKSVSNAIK
-41 STIEDKSS
+41 DKES
-49 LVVEAG
+49 LVIEAG

-62 AYLYPALLKG
+62 AYLYPSLLKG
-72 GKVVISTAT
+72 GRVVISTAT

-102 SVKVNILKGRGN
+102 SVKVNILKGRAN

-120 MENTIQEGMFFNKED
+120 MENTNQEGMFFNKND
-135 AQHLQLIKAF
+135 AKYLHLIKAY
-145 SDNTDSGEVSEIS
+145 SDNSDSGEVSEIS
-158 EIPETST
+158 KIPENSA

-182 EFYKECFLV
+182 EFYKNCFLV

-211 ADFVLKDEEL
+211 ADFVLKDAEL
-221 SEILPKANTIIFDE
+221 SEILPKANTVIFDE
-235 AHQIPLVASFFL
+235 AHQVPLVASFFL
-247 GQSISSSQ
+247 GEFISSSQ
-255 ISNLIQDCQQG
+255 IINLIQDCQQSFI
-266 LKKYPDTI
+266 KYPDTI
-274 KVLDALSKDFQ
+274 KILDSLAKDLQENIFDLKAL
-285 EIVFELKKIVSPFP
+285 ISPSSV
-299 ARLNINNLKNYENFE
+299 RLNINKLQDYDAFKETY
-314 KTYNSLI
+314 KTLI
-321 EKLELLGITLSK
+321 AKLDLLETILSK
-333 HSEENAEL
+333 HAEDNAES
-341 QKLFERSTELNI
+341 QRLFDRATELTI
-353 KFSSWLKKDNQNN
+353 KLNSWLKRDNQND
-366 IYWLEVFARTVQFNE
+366 IYWLEVFARTIQFNA
-381 TPISISEQFNKFQEK
+381 TPISVAEQFNKFQK
-396 SDSAWIFTS
+396 KADSAWIFTS

-414 DHFVKLLGLEKAMT
+414 DHFTSLLGLKKSRT

-448 IPDSKD
+448 IPDPKD

-469 KASKGRAFV
+469 RAAKGRAFI

-486 EEIGALLKDELK
+486 EEIGALLKDEFE
-498 KNVINYPVIT
+498 KNKIDYPVIT
-508 QGEGPKSDL
+508 QGEGPKNDL
-517 LQQFKKHGNAI
+517 LNQFKKHGNAV

-565 SKIKLLSEEGINAFM
+565 SKIKLLTEEGANAFM

-611 DKRIIEKSYGIK
+611 DRRIIEKSYGMK
-623 IWKSLPPFKRTRNES
+623 IWKSLPSFKRTRSES
-638 AVINFLEELE
+638 AVINFLEEL

>member
-41 STIEDKSS
+41 GTIEDKSS

-341 QKLFERSTELNI
+341 QKLFERSSELNI

-366 IYWLEVFARTVQFNE
+366 IYWIEVFSRTVQFNE

-460 LVKKALPLI
+460 LVKKALPLL

-486 EEIGALLKDELK
+486 EEIGALQKDELK

-591 KQGVGRLIRDDHD
+591 KQGVGRLIRDDYD

>member
-1 MTAHQNSTT
+1 MNPQQNSAT
-10 DDFFSVNGPLNDCL
+10 DNFFSPQGPLNDCL
-24 EDYQLRTEQVEM
+24 NNYQLRAEQVEM
-36 AKSII
+36 AKSVSNAIK
-41 STIEDKSS
+41 DKES
-49 LVVEAG
+49 LVIEAG

-62 AYLYPALLKG
+62 AYLYPSLLKG
-72 GKVVISTAT
+72 GRVVISTAT

-102 SVKVNILKGRGN
+102 SVKVNILKGRAN

-120 MENTIQEGMFFNKED
+120 MENTNQEGMFFNKND
-135 AQHLQLIKAF
+135 AKYLHLIKAF
-145 SDNTDSGEVSEIS
+145 SDNSDSGEVSEIS
-158 EIPETST
+158 KIPENSA

-182 EFYKECFLV
+182 EFYKNCFLV

-211 ADFVLKDEEL
+211 ADFVLKDAEL
-221 SEILPKANTIIFDE
+221 SEILPKANTVIFDE
-235 AHQIPLVASFFL
+235 AHQVPLVASFFL
-247 GQSISSSQ
+247 GEFISSSQ
-255 ISNLIQDCQQG
+255 IINLIQDCQQSFI
-266 LKKYPDTI
+266 KYPDTI
-274 KVLDALSKDFQ
+274 KILDSLAKDLQENIFDLKAL
-285 EIVFELKKIVSPFP
+285 ISPSSV
-299 ARLNINNLKNYENFE
+299 RLNINKLQDYDAFKETY
-314 KTYNSLI
+314 KTLI
-321 EKLELLGITLSK
+321 AKLDLLETILSK
-333 HSEENAEL
+333 HAEDNAES
-341 QKLFERSTELNI
+341 QRLFDRATELTI
-353 KFSSWLKKDNQNN
+353 KLNSWLKRDNQND
-366 IYWLEVFARTVQFNE
+366 IYWLEVFARTIQFNA
-381 TPISISEQFNKFQEK
+381 TPISVAEQFNKFQK
-396 SDSAWIFTS
+396 KADSAWIFTS

-414 DHFVKLLGLEKAMT
+414 DHFTSLLGLKKSRT

-448 IPDSKD
+448 IPDPKD

-469 KASKGRAFV
+469 RAAKGRAFI

-486 EEIGALLKDELK
+486 EEIGALLKDEFE
-498 KNVINYPVIT
+498 KNKIDYPVIT
-508 QGEGPKSDL
+508 QGEGPKNDL
-517 LQQFKKHGNAI
+517 LNQFKKHGNAV

-534 FWEGIDVRGPTL
+534 FWEGIDVRGSTL

-565 SKIKLLSEEGINAFM
+565 SKIKLLTEEGTNAFM

-611 DKRIIEKSYGIK
+611 DRRIIEKSYGMK
-623 IWKSLPPFKRTRNES
+623 IWKSLPSFKRTRSES
-638 AVINFLEELE
+638 AVINFLEEL

>member
-41 STIEDKSS
+41 GTIEDKSS

-135 AQHLQLIKAF
+135 AQHLHFIKAF

-274 KVLDALSKDFQ
+274 KVLDALSKDLQ
-285 EIVFELKKIVSPFP
+285 EIIFELKKIVSPFP

-591 KQGVGRLIRDDHD
+591 KQGVGRLIRDDND

>member
-1 MTAHQNSTT
+1 MNPQQNSST
-10 DDFFSVNGPLNDCL
+10 DNFFSPQGPLNDCL
-24 EDYQLRTEQVEM
+24 NNYQLRTEQVEM
-36 AKSII
+36 AKSVSNAIK
-41 STIEDKSS
+41 DKES
-49 LVVEAG
+49 LVIEAG

-62 AYLYPALLKG
+62 AYLYPSLLKG
-72 GKVVISTAT
+72 GRVVISTAT

-102 SVKVNILKGRGN
+102 SVKVNILKGRAN

-120 MENTIQEGMFFNKED
+120 MENTNQEGMFFNKND
-135 AQHLQLIKAF
+135 AKYLHLIKAY
-145 SDNTDSGEVSEIS
+145 SDNSDSGEVSEIS
-158 EIPETST
+158 KIPENSA

-182 EFYKECFLV
+182 EFYKNCFLV

-211 ADFVLKDEEL
+211 ADFVLKDAEL
-221 SEILPKANTIIFDE
+221 SEILPKANTVIFDE
-235 AHQIPLVASFFL
+235 AHQVPLVASFFL
-247 GQSISSSQ
+247 GEFISSSQ
-255 ISNLIQDCQQG
+255 IINLIQDCQQSFI
-266 LKKYPDTI
+266 KYPDTI
-274 KVLDALSKDFQ
+274 KILDSLAKDLQENIFDLKAL
-285 EIVFELKKIVSPFP
+285 ISPSSV
-299 ARLNINNLKNYENFE
+299 RLNINKLQDYDAFKETY
-314 KTYNSLI
+314 KTLI
-321 EKLELLGITLSK
+321 AKLDLLETILSK
-333 HSEENAEL
+333 HAEDNAES
-341 QKLFERSTELNI
+341 QKLFDRATELTI
-353 KFSSWLKKDNQNN
+353 KLNSWLKRDNQND
-366 IYWLEVFARTVQFNE
+366 IYWLEVFARTIQFNA
-381 TPISISEQFNKFQEK
+381 TPISVAEQFNKFQK
-396 SDSAWIFTS
+396 KADSAWIFTS

-414 DHFVKLLGLEKAMT
+414 DHFTSLLGLKKSRT

-448 IPDSKD
+448 IPDPKD

-469 KASKGRAFV
+469 RAAKGRAFI

-486 EEIGALLKDELK
+486 EEIGALLKDEFE
-498 KNVINYPVIT
+498 KNKIDYPVIT
-508 QGEGPKSDL
+508 QGEGPKNDL
-517 LQQFKKHGNAI
+517 LNQFKKHGNAV

-534 FWEGIDVRGPTL
+534 FWEGIDVRGSTL

-565 SKIKLLSEEGINAFM
+565 SKIKLLTEEGTNAFM

-611 DKRIIEKSYGIK
+611 DRRIIEKSYGMK
-623 IWKSLPPFKRTRNES
+623 IWKSLPSFKRTRSES
-638 AVINFLEELE
+638 AVINFLEEL

>member
-41 STIEDKSS
+41 GTIKDKSS
-49 LVVEAG
+49 LFVEAG

-274 KVLDALSKDFQ
+274 KVLDALSKDLQ
-285 EIVFELKKIVSPFP
+285 EIIFELKKIVSPFP

-341 QKLFERSTELNI
+341 QKLFERSSELNI

-591 KQGVGRLIRDDHD
+591 KQGVGRLIRDDYD